1 MNTMWKLVLGVVG
14 LVFAAQ
20 AAAQITFYEGENFR
34 GRSFSATQ
42 TVWDFQPTGFNDRA
56 QSAVV
61 DGGSWQVCVDAR
73 FEGRCVVL
81 RPGSYPS
88 LGGDGHEQ
96 EHLLGATGRLGCT
109 LREPGPRA
117 VHARRRTTPIAQ
129 RPDEPLFEAPVTS
142 VHAVMGPPEQRCWV
156 EQQQVVNNSGPNVG
170 GAIIGG
176 ILGGVLG
183 HQIGGGVGRDVAT
196 AGGAVAGAAVGANV
210 GRSGPTVSDQD
221 VRHCE
226 TVPNQGP
233 PAFWDVTY
241 NFQGVEHRVQLSAP
255 AWPDDHRQRQRRA
268 ARVTGARS
276 AGDWPEHRRDRAGG
290 RPQLAAA
297 PCTLSGPP
305 SAESAR
311 SKWHSSANPRSPC
324 G

>member
-1 MNTMWKLVLGVVG
+1 MNTMWKLLVGVVG

-34 GRSFSATQ
+34 GHSFSASQ
-42 TVWDFQPTGFNDRA
+42 AVQDFQPTGFNDRA

-61 DGGSWQVCVDAR
+61 DAGSWQVCVDAG
-73 FEGRCVVL
+73 FEGRCAVL

-88 LGGDGHEQ
+88 LRAMGMSKNISSVRPVDWDGRYESQ
-96 EHLLGATGRLGCT
+96 APVPSPAPPDYAY
-109 LREPGPRA
+109 RERA
-117 VHARRRTTPIAQ
+117 GEA
-129 RPDEPLFEAPVTS
+129 LFEAQVTS

-210 GRSGPTVSDQD
+210 GRSGQTVSTQD
-221 VRHCE
+221 VQHCQ

-255 AWPDDHRQRQRRA
+255 PGQTIT
-268 ARVTGARS
+268 VNGN
-276 AGDWPEHRRDRAGG
+276 GE
-290 RPQLAAA
+290 
-297 PCTLSGPP
+297 
-305 SAESAR
+305 
-311 SKWHSSANPRSPC
+311 PR

>member
-1 MNTMWKLVLGVVG
+1 MHTTLKTLLGVAG

-20 AAAQITFYEGENFR
+20 AVAQITFYEGENFH
-34 GRSFSATQ
+34 GRSFSATD

-61 DGGSWQVCVDAR
+61 DGGAWQVCVDAR
-73 FEGRCVVL
+73 FEGRCAVL

-88 LGGDGHEQ
+88 LRSMGMSKNISSVRPVAWNAGYENQ
-96 EHLLGATGRLGCT
+96 APPPSGAPPDYDY
-109 LREPGPRA
+109 RERPG
-117 VHARRRTTPIAQ
+117 
-129 RPDEPLFEAPVTS
+129 EPLFQAPVTS

-156 EQQQVVNNSGPNVG
+156 EQQQVVNNGSGPNLG

-196 AGGAVAGAAVGANV
+196 AGGAVAGAAVGSNV
-210 GRSGPTVSDQD
+210 GRSGPSVSTQD
-221 VRHCE
+221 VQHCE
-226 TVPNQGP
+226 AVQSQGP

-241 NFQGVEHRVQLSAP
+241 NFQGIQHRVQLSAP
-255 AWPDDHRQRQRRA
+255 PGQTIT
-268 ARVTGARS
+268 VNGN
-276 AGDWPEHRRDRAGG
+276 GE
-290 RPQLAAA
+290 
-297 PCTLSGPP
+297 
-305 SAESAR
+305 
-311 SKWHSSANPRSPC
+311 PR

>member
-1 MNTMWKLVLGVVG
+1 MNTMWKLLVGVVG

-34 GRSFSATQ
+34 GHSFSASQ
-42 TVWDFQPTGFNDRA
+42 AVQDFQPTGFNDRA

-61 DGGSWQVCVDAR
+61 DGGSWQVCVDAG
-73 FEGRCVVL
+73 FEGRCAVL

-88 LGGDGHEQ
+88 LRAMGMSKNISSVRPVDWDGRYETQ
-96 EHLLGATGRLGCT
+96 APVPSPAPPDYAY
-109 LREPGPRA
+109 RERPGEA
-117 VHARRRTTPIAQ
+117 
-129 RPDEPLFEAPVTS
+129 LFEAQVTS

-210 GRSGPTVSDQD
+210 GRSGQSVSTQD
-221 VRHCE
+221 VQHCQ

-255 AWPDDHRQRQRRA
+255 PGQTIT
-268 ARVTGARS
+268 VNGN
-276 AGDWPEHRRDRAGG
+276 GE
-290 RPQLAAA
+290 
-297 PCTLSGPP
+297 
-305 SAESAR
+305 
-311 SKWHSSANPRSPC
+311 PR

>member
-1 MNTMWKLVLGVVG
+1 MNAMWKLLLGVVG

-34 GRSFSATQ
+34 GHSFSATQ
-42 TVWDFQPTGFNDRA
+42 TVGDFQPTGFNDRA

-61 DGGSWQVCVDAR
+61 DSGSWQVCVDAR

-88 LGGDGHEQ
+88 LAPMGMSKNISSVRPVDWDARYENQ
-96 EHLLGATGRLGCT
+96 APAPSTAPPDYAY
-109 LREPGPRA
+109 RERPG
-117 VHARRRTTPIAQ
+117 
-129 RPDEPLFEAPVTS
+129 EPLFEAPVTS
-142 VHAVMGPPEQRCWV
+142 AHAVMGPPQQRCWV

-221 VRHCE
+221 VRRCE

-241 NFQGVEHRVQLSAP
+241 TFQGVAHRVQLSAP
-255 AWPDDHRQRQRRA
+255 PGQTIT
-268 ARVTGARS
+268 VNGN
-276 AGDWPEHRRDRAGG
+276 GE
-290 RPQLAAA
+290 
-297 PCTLSGPP
+297 
-305 SAESAR
+305 
-311 SKWHSSANPRSPC
+311 PR

>member
-1 MNTMWKLVLGVVG
+1 MNAKWKCVLGVIG
-14 LVFAAQ
+14 LVFAAH

-34 GRSFSATQ
+34 GRTFSTSQ
-42 TVWDFQPTGFNDRA
+42 TVPDFQPTGFNDRA

-73 FEGRCVVL
+73 FEGRCAVL
-81 RPGSYPS
+81 RPGNYPS
-88 LGGDGHEQ
+88 LAAMGMSRNISSVRPVDWNAASYQ
-96 EHLLGATGRLGCT
+96 NQAPPPST
-109 LREPGPRA
+109 EPPYPYR
-117 VHARRRTTPIAQ
+117 Q
-129 RPDEPLFEAPVTS
+129 RPDEQLYDAPVTS

-156 EQQQVVNNSGPNVG
+156 EREQVVNSGGPNVP

-210 GRSGPTVSDQD
+210 GSSGPTVSTQD

-226 TVPNQGP
+226 TAQNQP

-255 AWPDDHRQRQRRA
+255 P
-268 ARVTGARS
+268 
-276 AGDWPEHRRDRAGG
+276 
-290 RPQLAAA
+290 
-297 PCTLSGPP
+297 GPTITVNGNG
-305 SAESAR
+305 E
-311 SKWHSSANPRSPC
+311 PR